1 MGVDPIQHKRKRRN
15 DSSEIVNENESE
27 LKKQKSQES
36 VTEENI
42 LQSSENDQAD
52 QPDLNTPSDIQQ
64 T

>member
-27 LKKQKSQES
+27 LKKQKSQEN

-42 LQSSENDQAD
+42 LQDSENGQAD
-52 QPDLNTPSDIQQ
+52 QPDLNTPLNV
-64 T
+64 